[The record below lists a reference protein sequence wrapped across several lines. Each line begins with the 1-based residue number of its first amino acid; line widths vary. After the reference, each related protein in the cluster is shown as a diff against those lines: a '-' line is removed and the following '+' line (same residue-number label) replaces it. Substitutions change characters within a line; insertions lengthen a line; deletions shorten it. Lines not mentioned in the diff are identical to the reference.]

1 MRGSLNGKFIGASGT
16 TMGTCGTTMGTIG
29 TTVGNCGT
37 THDVHGTISVGT
49 ATGDRMTGG
58 NGTTPDPDSTMAVV
72 DETEIVRLVLWGVS
86 KRPFMKLVTQKMCH

>member
-29 TTVGNCGT
+29 TTVGTCGT

-58 NGTTPDPDSTMAVV
+58 NGTTPD
-72 DETEIVRLVLWGVS
+72 R
-86 KRPFMKLVTQKMCH
+86 